1 MPRSTGSSSE
11 RLAKAAAGPAAS
23 RIYLDYAG
31 FAPVDPRVVAFMRPF
46 MEGGVGNPAALH
58 SHGLEARA
66 SLDGARAKVA
76 RLVGGVAAG
85 VIFTASATE
94 ANNLAIRGSALR
106 ARGRH
111 LVTSCIE
118 HVSIVNSCRDLEKQG
133 WSVSAVPVDREG
145 FLDPHAVA
153 GALRDDTALV
163 SVMAANGEI
172 GTLQSIREI
181 GQAAKARGVPFHV
194 DGVGVVGRLPFSVD
208 ECAVDL
214 LTLSSND
221 LCGPPGAGVLWVR
234 PEVALAP
241 IILGGGQ
248 EGGYRS
254 GTENLPAIVGMG
266 VAADLARNER
276 AAEVA
281 RVTPLR
287 DRLLDGLFERVEG
300 ARVTGARGPRR
311 LPHHASVVVPGVKAD
326 AVLLELD
333 LRGVAASSGSA
344 CNLTTGEP
352 SHVLRAIGCTRE
364 ESEGSLCFTLGRW
377 TTAAEIDTVLD
388 VLPGV
393 VSRLRRLAPR

>member
-11 RLAKAAAGPAAS
+11 RLDKAAGPPSS

-46 MEGGVGNPAALH
+46 LEGGVGNPAALH

-76 RLVGGVAAG
+76 RLVGGAAGG

-94 ANNLAIRGSALR
+94 ANNLAIKGSALR

-111 LVTSCIE
+111 LVTSSVE

-133 WSVSAVPVDREG
+133 WSVSAVPVDRDG
-145 FLDPHAVA
+145 RVDPHAVA
-153 GALRDDTALV
+153 GALREDTALV

-172 GTLQSIREI
+172 GTLEPIQEI
-181 GQAAKARGVPFHV
+181 GRAARARGVPFHV
-194 DGVGVVGRLPFSVD
+194 DGVGVVGRLPLSVD
-208 ECAVDL
+208 ECAIDL

-221 LCGPPGAGVLWVR
+221 LCGPPGAGALWVR

-276 AAEVA
+276 AAEVG
-281 RVTPLR
+281 RLTPLR
-287 DRLLDGLFERVEG
+287 DRLLDGLLERVQG
-300 ARVTGARGPRR
+300 ARVTGARGPQR
-311 LPHHASVVVPGVKAD
+311 LPHHASLVVPGVKAD

-344 CNLTTGEP
+344 CSLTTGEP

-364 ESEGSLCFTLGRW
+364 EAEGSLCFTLGRW
-377 TTAAEIDTVLD
+377 TTAAEIDAVLD

-393 VSRLRRLAPR
+393 VNRLRRLAPR

>member
-1 MPRSTGSSSE
+1 MARSSGSSSE
-11 RLAKAAAGPAAS
+11 RLDSSGAPAGA
-23 RIYLDYAG
+23 RVYLDYGG
-31 FAPVDPRVVAFMRPF
+31 FSPVDPRVVALMRPF
-46 MEGGVGNPAALH
+46 LEGGVGNPAAPH

-76 RLVGGVAAG
+76 RLVGGPATG
-85 VIFTASATE
+85 VVFTASATE
-94 ANNLAIRGSALR
+94 ANNLALKGVALR

-111 LVTSCIE
+111 LVTTAIE
-118 HVSIVNSCRDLEKQG
+118 HVSVVNPCRDLEKQG
-133 WSVSAVPVDREG
+133 WRVTWLPVDREG
-145 FLDPHAVA
+145 LVDPAA
-153 GALRDDTALV
+153 AAAALREDTALL

-172 GTLQSIREI
+172 GALQPVREL
-181 GQAAKARGVPFHV
+181 GRVARARGVPFHV
-194 DGVGVVGRLPFSVD
+194 DGVGAVGRLPLSVD
-208 ECAVDL
+208 ECAIDL

-221 LCGPPGAGVLWVR
+221 LCGPPGAGALWAR
-234 PEVALAP
+234 AEVALAP
-241 IILGGGQ
+241 IVLGGGQ

-281 RVTPLR
+281 RLTPLR
-287 DRLLDGLFERVEG
+287 DRLLDGLLERVPG
-300 ARVTGARGPRR
+300 ARVTGPRGPRR
-311 LPHHASVVVPGVKAD
+311 LPHHASLVVPGVKAD

-344 CNLTTGEP
+344 CNITTGEP
-352 SHVLRAIGCTRE
+352 SHVLRAIGCSRA

-377 TTAAEIDTVLD
+377 TTAAEIDAVLD

-393 VSRLRRLAPR
+393 VARLRALTAR